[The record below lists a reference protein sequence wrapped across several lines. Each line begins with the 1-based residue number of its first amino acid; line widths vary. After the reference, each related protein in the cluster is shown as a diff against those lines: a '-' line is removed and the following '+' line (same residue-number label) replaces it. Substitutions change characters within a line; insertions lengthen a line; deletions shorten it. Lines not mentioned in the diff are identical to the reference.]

1 VKFEKDK
8 SDKNDDD
15 TTAGIPNDV
24 LNEINKITEG
34 NDDAG
39 DDDKVDDD
47 KVDDDKVDDDKVDD
61 DKVDDDKVDDD
72 KVDDD
77 KVDDDKVDDDTGDD
91 DDVDDDVVDNSPI
104 ALLGYDE
111 KRIKELNAIDPELV
125 EDIRSLVADGSL
137 GQDDDD
143 DDDDSL
149 EGDDSKHI
157 DHTVKVDDGDVIT
170 DEQMKTLEK
179 ENPAMAAIVKGLSTK
194 VGQLSNALSTV
205 SEAEIEREA
214 KAAQR
219 ENFNNFRSTNKRLDE
234 LEKDFPIFGTYK
246 DLPKMENGVPN
257 PRNRCV
263 KERSKLWDMAYA
275 LDQTGKFETFEDS
288 LDSAIVLY
296 AGKNGKKKAM
306 REVVGDLNSRKKKF
320 THRPNRNKTKVK
332 GPEPG
337 SEEFKKKIVRD
348 ALEGTGVTA

>member
-1 VKFEKDK
+1 MKFEKDK
-8 SDKNDDD
+8 NDKTDDD

-24 LNEINKITEG
+24 LNTINKITE
-34 NDDAG
+34 DEDYKPEA
-39 DDDKVDDD
+39 DDDVSEEDKAAAKATEAEAAAAKAADDD
-47 KVDDDKVDDDKVDD
+47 V
-61 DKVDDDKVDDD
+61 
-72 KVDDD
+72 
-77 KVDDDKVDDDTGDD
+77 
-91 DDVDDDVVDNSPI
+91 VDDDVVDDDVVDEDDDVVDEDDDIEEDIDNSPI
-104 ALLGYDE
+104 PVLGYDE
-111 KRIKELNAIDPELV
+111 EKIKELNAIDPELV
-125 EDIRSLVADGSL
+125 KDIRALAEEGSL
-137 GQDDDD
+137 GEDDDGD
-143 DDDDSL
+143 DLSED
-149 EGDDSKHI
+149 DDSKHI
-157 DHTVKVDDGDVIT
+157 DSTVKVDNGDVIT
-170 DEQMKTLEK
+170 EEQMATLEK

-194 VGQLSNALSTV
+194 VGQLSSALSSV
-205 SEAEIEREA
+205 SEAETEREA

-219 ENFNNFRSTNKRLDE
+219 ENFKNFRSTNKRLDE
-234 LEKDFPIFGTYK
+234 LEKDFPAFGTYK

-288 LDSAIVLY
+288 LDSAVVLY

-332 GPEPG
+332 GPKPG
-337 SEEFKKKIVRD
+337 SDDFKKKIVRD